1 MTRVV
6 LIHGIGQQN
15 STPADQVSQW
25 LPSLVKGVLR
35 SGRPDAGSVAAV
47 LSAAA
52 SGPAG
57 TGEVRMAFYGDLFF
71 TPGLMGEDTIT
82 DPATAE
88 VAEAFAAALLR
99 TAVQRGDERLAS
111 EARVILAQAEP
122 AREGE
127 QRAGAVTRG
136 VMARMDG
143 NRWLSTRIFGLA
155 QRARPDLVQVAR
167 YLTEDPL
174 RADIQARVGELLG
187 PDTDLVIAHSL
198 GSVVGWEVLS
208 RYERTLPMLLTIG
221 SPLGLN
227 TVVYPRL
234 RPPPPEFPPPVRR
247 WVNVAHPDDII
258 AVEPRLERLFPSADG
273 RRVEDHNPVSRR
285 DHHGADGY
293 LEQREVGQAVVDALA
308 P

>member
-6 LIHGIGQQN
+6 LIHGIGQQT
-15 STPADQVSQW
+15 STSADQVSQW

-35 SGRPDAGSVAAV
+35 AGRPDAGRVAAA
-47 LSAAA
+47 LSTAA
-52 SGPAG
+52 SDPGE
-57 TGEVRMAFYGDLFF
+57 TGEVRMAFYGDLFL

-99 TAVQRGDERLAS
+99 TAIQRGDERLAS
-111 EARVILAQAEP
+111 EARVTLAQADP
-122 AREGE
+122 TREGV

-136 VMARMDG
+136 VMSRLDG
-143 NRWLSTRIFGLA
+143 NRWLA
-155 QRARPDLVQVAR
+155 QCAHADLEQVAR

-174 RADIQARVGELLG
+174 RADIQARVSELLG

-208 RYERTLPMLLTIG
+208 RYEGTTPTLLTIG

-227 TVVYPRL
+227 SVVYPRL
-234 RPPPPEFPPPVRR
+234 RPSPPTFPPPVRR

-258 AVEPRLERLFPSADG
+258 AVEPRLEHFFPSADG
-273 RRVEDHNPVSRR
+273 RKVEDHNPRSRR
-285 DHHGADGY
+285 NHHAADVY
-293 LEQREVGQAVVDALA
+293 LEQPEVGRAIVDALA
-308 P
+308 S